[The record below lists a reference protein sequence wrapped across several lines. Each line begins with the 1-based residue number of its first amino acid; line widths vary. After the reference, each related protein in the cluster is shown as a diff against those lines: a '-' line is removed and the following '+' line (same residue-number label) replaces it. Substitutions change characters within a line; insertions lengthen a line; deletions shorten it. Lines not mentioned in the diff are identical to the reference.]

1 MGFQYLYV
9 NGIWNLN
16 ITNVEIF
23 IWGKV
28 MGFNLFK
35 VVLLTEK
42 GFAGLSVVWGQSR
55 KGIYYSLCTTC
66 SGNPEWGFAAQPQFS
81 GDDNKFLQLLSTA
94 NKVEKHLLKND

>member
-16 ITNVEIF
+16 TVNAEIF

-28 MGFNLFK
+28 RAFNLFW
-35 VVLLTEK
+35 VVLLPEI

-55 KGIYYSLCTTC
+55 KETYYSLCTTC
-66 SGNPEWGFAAQPQFS
+66 SGSPERGFAAQPQFS
-81 GDDNKFLQLLSTA
+81 DDDNKFLQLLSTA